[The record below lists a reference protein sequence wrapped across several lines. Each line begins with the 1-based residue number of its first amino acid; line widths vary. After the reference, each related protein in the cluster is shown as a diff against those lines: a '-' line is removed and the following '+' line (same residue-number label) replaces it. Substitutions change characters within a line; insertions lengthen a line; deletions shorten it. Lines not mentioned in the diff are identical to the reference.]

1 MAGHGR
7 YGMYT
12 YGMYGRWMATI
23 GNIYIYTYIY
33 IYGISVAEACQRPLK
48 LLTQLEWR
56 RPVAQGPGE
65 ARRGQ
70 ARPGEA
76 NVTG

>member
-1 MAGHGR
+1 MD
-7 YGMYT
+7 
-12 YGMYGRWMATI
+12 
-23 GNIYIYTYIY
+23 GNYREYIHIYIYIY

-76 NVTG
+76 RRGQAKPM